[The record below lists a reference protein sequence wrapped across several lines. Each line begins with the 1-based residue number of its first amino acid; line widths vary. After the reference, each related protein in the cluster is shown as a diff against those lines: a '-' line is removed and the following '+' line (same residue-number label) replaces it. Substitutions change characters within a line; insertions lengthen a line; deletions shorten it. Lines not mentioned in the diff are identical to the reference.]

1 MRPDPAARH
10 VIYDFGSTMALLDVL
25 NLQKRFRS
33 TMAVQDV
40 SFSVETGSCFGLL
53 GPNGAGKTT
62 TMEIIEQII
71 PPSGGTIL
79 YKGGQRD
86 QLFRE
91 EIGIQFQH
99 TSLLNFLSVRETLDC
114 YRALYRTQ
122 ADLAE
127 LIERCDL
134 TPLLERRNNQLSGG
148 QRQRLMLA
156 LSLLN
161 RPQLVFLDEPSTG
174 LDPQSRRHLWQIV
187 QDIKAGG
194 TTIMMTTHSMEE
206 AQFLC
211 DMIAIMDQGLIVAE
225 GSPRRLITTY
235 CKTNT
240 ITLSHASTAGCLET
254 LSMPYSV
261 DGGSVAIHTEDVDT
275 TLKELLSCGVNLS
288 EMAVHSANLEDVFLH
303 LTGKKLR
310 D

>member
-1 MRPDPAARH
+1 
-10 VIYDFGSTMALLDVL
+10 MALLDVI
-25 NLQKRFRS
+25 NLQKQFRA
-33 TMAVQDV
+33 TMAVRDV
-40 SFSVETGSCFGLL
+40 SFSVEAGSCFGLL

-71 PPSGGTIL
+71 PPSGGTIF
-79 YKGGQRD
+79 YKGRQRD

-114 YRALYRTQ
+114 YRALYHTQ
-122 ADLAE
+122 ADPAE

-134 TPLLERRNNQLSGG
+134 APLLERRNNQLSGG

-156 LSLLN
+156 LALVN
-161 RPQLVFLDEPSTG
+161 RPKLVFLDEPSTG

-225 GSPRRLITTY
+225 GSPQRLITAY

-240 ITLSHASTAGCLET
+240 ITLSHAATAGCLEA

-261 DGGSVAIHTEDVDT
+261 DGGSVSIHTENVDT

>member
-1 MRPDPAARH
+1 
-10 VIYDFGSTMALLDVL
+10 MALLDVI
-25 NLQKRFRS
+25 NLQKRFRA
-33 TMAVQDV
+33 TMAVRDV

-71 PPSGGTIL
+71 PPSAGTIL
-79 YKGGQRD
+79 YKGRPRD

-156 LSLLN
+156 LALLN
-161 RPQLVFLDEPSTG
+161 RPKLVFLDEPSTG

-187 QDIKAGG
+187 QDIKARG

-240 ITLSHASTAGCLET
+240 ITLSHTSTAGCLET

-261 DGGSVAIHTEDVDT
+261 DGDSVAIHTEDVDT